1 MRASVVGRTYESHT
15 GHLPSHLSHSRP
27 MDMPA
32 CLRHITRSL
41 RGVSGRVGGG
51 GVGTY
56 G

>member
-1 MRASVVGRTYESHT
+1 
-15 GHLPSHLSHSRP
+15 

-41 RGVSGRVGGG
+41 ACVSCIHAGDGGG
-51 GVGTY
+51 GLDLRVMARHGAVGSKIQICR